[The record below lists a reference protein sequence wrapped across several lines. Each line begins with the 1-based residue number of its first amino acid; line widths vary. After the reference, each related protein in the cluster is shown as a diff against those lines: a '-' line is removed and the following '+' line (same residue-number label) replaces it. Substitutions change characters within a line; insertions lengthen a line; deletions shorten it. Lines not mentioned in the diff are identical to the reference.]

1 MLENWALRSK
11 IGQIKVRR
19 RFINSHFSNMN
30 NVVQI
35 LLRILRG
42 DSKNTVSR
50 HQLSHLHGPLATAT
64 KPSAPY
70 ADQQTHATLAVL
82 AIVNLTK
89 DYAVKSG
96 EKVHHVESKI
106 SDIIKSLPN
115 HLIFS
120 SVDRLYTDWLAK
132 AKKR

>member
-1 MLENWALRSK
+1 MGN
-11 IGQIKVRR
+11 I
-19 RFINSHFSNMN
+19 
-30 NVVQI
+30 VQI
-35 LLRILRG
+35 LLRVLRG
-42 DSKNTVSR
+42 DAKNTVSR

-89 DYAVKSG
+89 DYAIKSG
-96 EKVHHVESKI
+96 EKVHQVDGKI

-120 SVDRLYTDWLAK
+120 SVDRLFADWQAK
-132 AKKR
+132 AKKRVH